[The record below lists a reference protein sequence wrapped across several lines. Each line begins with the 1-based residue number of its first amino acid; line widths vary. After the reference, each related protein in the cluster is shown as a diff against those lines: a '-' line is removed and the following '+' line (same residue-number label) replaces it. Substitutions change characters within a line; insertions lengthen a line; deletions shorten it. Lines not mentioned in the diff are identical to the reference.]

1 MQTVPPCRRTV
12 FSLLMHPRGRFLWFA
27 CAGGIDSL
35 GFAFQISRTHPRECC
50 KQGKQTQV
58 RNCAVEEERVRG
70 LANGNDATGRRR
82 ELFGLLGELPP
93 CDRAVS
99 AKVKR
104 VDGSLGYHLERLEL
118 DLNGIEP
125 VPAYFVKPHGADGPL
140 PTVLYN
146 HAHGGDYGLGKEELL
161 RGHGKY
167 LQAPAYAE
175 ELTRRGYAA
184 LCIDAWTF
192 GERHHRSEGVTFK
205 QMLLTGQVLWG
216 MMLYDNLKA
225 LDYLQSRQDVDE
237 QRLGTLGF
245 SMGGGLSWWTAA
257 LDERIR
263 VCVDLCFLTDYHTL
277 IKANRLGTIG
287 FHHLVPNLLLH
298 FSAADINALI
308 APRAHL
314 SIIGVRD
321 RLAAG
326 AERIDSELRQV
337 YLGAGAS
344 DAWRL
349 SHYDAGH
356 QETEAARAEAL
367 AFLDRWLLD
376 VTS

>member
-1 MQTVPPCRRTV
+1 MASV
-12 FSLLMHPRGRFLWFA
+12 
-27 CAGGIDSL
+27 
-35 GFAFQISRTHPRECC
+35 
-50 KQGKQTQV
+50 
-58 RNCAVEEERVRG
+58 
-70 LANGNDATGRRR
+70 NDPAGRRR
-82 ELFGLLGELPP
+82 ELFSLLGELPP
-93 CDRAVS
+93 RDRAVS

-104 VDGSLGYHLERLEL
+104 EDDRPGYHLEHLEL
-118 DLNGIEP
+118 DLNGVEP
-125 VPAYFVKPHGADGPL
+125 VPAYFIRPQGAEGPL

-146 HAHGGDYGLGKEELL
+146 HAHGGDYGLGKGELL
-161 RGHGKY
+161 RGHGTY
-167 LQAPAYAE
+167 LQAPPYADD
-175 ELTRRGYAA
+175 LTSRGYAA

-225 LDYLQSRQDVDE
+225 LDYLQSRKDVDCE
-237 QRLGTLGF
+237 RIGTLGF

-263 VCVDLCFLTDYHTL
+263 ACVDLCFLTDYHTL

-287 FHHLVPNLLLH
+287 FHYLVPNLLLH
-298 FSAADINALI
+298 FSAAEINALI

-326 AERIDSELRQV
+326 VERVDEALRQV
-337 YLGAGAS
+337 YCEAGVS
-344 DAWRL
+344 DAWKL
-349 SHYDAGH
+349 SRYDVGH
-356 QETEAARAEAL
+356 QEPAAARAEAL
-367 AFLDRWLLD
+367 DFLDRWLRG
-376 VTS
+376 VPS